1 MSFRSPA
8 LAMAAFL
15 AGLVSNP
22 PAGQAQEGDV
32 NAYIVKAPIAGLP
45 SGPFGKW
52 TEAQREMAFGRVR
65 GFCQFL
71 CVDKYSNESFP
82 SKDAAERTAA
92 EAKVCLGACIAGHLP
107 PDYPRYADLTKELHA
122 DYDQARQL
130 GSKIPWPLPG
140 Q

>member
-1 MSFRSPA
+1 MMTCNSAA
-8 LAMAAFL
+8 LAMAAVL
-15 AGLVSNP
+15 AGLG
-22 PAGQAQEGDV
+22 PAGIARSQEADI

-45 SGPFGKW
+45 SGPFSQW
-52 TEAQREMAFGRVR
+52 TEAQRETAFGRVR

-71 CVDKYSNESFP
+71 CVDKYGSETFP
-82 SKDAAERTAA
+82 DRATAERTAL

-107 PDYPRYADLTKELHA
+107 PDYPRYADLTKQLHA
-122 DYDQARQL
+122 DYDKARQL